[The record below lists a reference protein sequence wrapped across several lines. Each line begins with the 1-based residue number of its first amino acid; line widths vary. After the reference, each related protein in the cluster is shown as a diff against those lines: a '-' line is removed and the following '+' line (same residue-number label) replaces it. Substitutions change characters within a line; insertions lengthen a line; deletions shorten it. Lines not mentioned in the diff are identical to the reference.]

1 MKGRFFLTGFI
12 LLLLFTVAVT
22 QTTPGQDDNGE
33 DSLLSVD
40 IVVVGSGI
48 PALTAA
54 LEATRLGAEVL
65 LLDNAA
71 LRDEFTPPLGGRF
84 VTFEPEEGMEEEEQ
98 AGDLRLLE
106 SIEKA
111 SPGIEKPL
119 LAELLQAG
127 RETLEWLTLETGLSF
142 LFAIDDPYH
151 VYDPVFADPEL
162 LQEALRA
169 VLLPRLAVIIPDGE
183 PLEILVTPGGKVA
196 GVHFLDRRGTANTV
210 MTQAVL
216 LATGGAVGNEEF
228 MQTYAQTVASLPF
241 TGRQSGT
248 GGEAFALTRPLGAR
262 VSHGERVWVTPVLQP
277 SDRAVTP
284 AHYPLLGQGYWF
296 DAAGSDVTTATLQ
309 AMEAGEASLKVFLEG
324 QGGAFI
330 LFAGEQQKAWPGLRP
345 ILTAFEL
352 AEYTGFSLE
361 VSEEIGRRLPL
372 PYTLGK
378 LDLELFYTMGGL
390 AADTKGQVMGPVRV
404 ISGLYV
410 LGEAAG
416 NLHGE
421 GIYPGLPLTEALVM
435 GRRVGRE
442 AAFFSR
448 R

>member
-1 MKGRFFLTGFI
+1 MKGRFFFTGFI

-22 QTTPGQDDNGE
+22 QTSPGQDDSGE
-33 DSLLSVD
+33 GLLSVD

-65 LLDNAA
+65 LVDNAA
-71 LRDEFTPPLGGRF
+71 LRDEFPPPLGGRF
-84 VTFEPEEGMEEEEQ
+84 VTFEPEQEADEEER
-98 AGDLRLLE
+98 AGNLRLLE
-106 SIEKA
+106 SIEKV
-111 SPGIEKPL
+111 SPGIENPL
-119 LAELLQAG
+119 LTELLQAG

-142 LFAIDDPYH
+142 AMEDLYH
-151 VYDPVFADPEL
+151 VYDPVFADPDL
-162 LQEALRA
+162 LAEALRA
-169 VLLPRLAVIIPDGE
+169 ALLPRLAVIIPDGE
-183 PLEILVTPGGKVA
+183 PLEILVNPGGNVV
-196 GVHFLDRRGTANTV
+196 GLHFLDQRGTAKTV
-210 MTQAVL
+210 MAQAVL

-228 MQTYAQTVASLPF
+228 MQTYAQSVSSLPF

-248 GGEAFALTRPLGAR
+248 GGEAFALTRPLRAR
-262 VSHGERVWVTPVLQP
+262 VSHGERVWVTPVLNP
-277 SDRAVTP
+277 PNRAVTP
-284 AHYPLLGQGYWF
+284 TVYPLLGQGYWF
-296 DAAGSDVTTATLQ
+296 DAAGSDVTARATQ
-309 AMEAGEASLKVFLEG
+309 AMEAEEAGLRVFLEG
-324 QGGAFI
+324 QGEVFI
-330 LFAGEQQKAWPGLRP
+330 IFAGEQRAAWPGLRP
-345 ILTAFEL
+345 IFTSVEL
-352 AEYTGFSLE
+352 SEHTGFSLE
-361 VSEEIGRRLPL
+361 VSEDISRRLPL

-390 AADTKGQVMGPVRV
+390 AADSAGQVMGPVKI

-435 GRRVGRE
+435 GQRVGRE
-442 AAFFSR
+442 AAFYSR